1 MMRMF
6 DTAPQPARN
15 HTRRGQ
21 IAAAVLL
28 IASIIS
34 VPVQSRP
41 AATEVAAAAQDS
53 ALVRSLPGFRNG
65 YATVNGTRI
74 HYVMGGRG
82 APLFLLPGWP
92 QTWWEHHKIMPALAA
107 R

>member
-1 MMRMF
+1 MVS
-6 DTAPQPARN
+6 APA
-15 HTRRGQ
+15 
-21 IAAAVLL
+21 
-28 IASIIS
+28 
-34 VPVQSRP
+34 QSRP
-41 AATEVAAAAQDS
+41 AASDAVAAAADAARDS
-53 ALVRSLPGFRNG
+53 ELVRSLPGFRNG